1 MMRCGGNGDYDLYW
15 CTTLD
20 CIDHSK
26 RTAKLG
32 SSKHTDFWL
41 WQWLYSGWLVSSLD
55 VSPLLMKITTTKW
68 GEGAVSWFLY
78 DLESCWRGFE
88 IFVLGQS
95 ETNFDLHLLTQM
107 PGGIVDEE
115 TTCATAA
122 WGGLTDSLLVQLNYS
137 THTRSSFTYS
147 SFSSSRDRNN
157 ETRKF
162 LSTTPLHFFYT
173 LSVHGQ
179 NIQHSSTALQKCFSS
194 LPLTGLPILNKQE
207 W

>member
-26 RTAKLG
+26 RTAKLW

-41 WQWLYSGWLVSSLD
+41 WQWLYSGWLVS
-55 VSPLLMKITTTKW
+55 PLLMCLLSWWKLLQRS
-68 GEGAVSWFLY
+68 GVGAVSWFLY

-122 WGGLTDSLLVQLNYS
+122 WGGLTDSLLVQLIYS

-147 SFSSSRDRNN
+147 SFSSRDRNN

-162 LSTTPLHFFYT
+162 LSTTPLHFFLRRNFKT
-173 LSVHGQ
+173 S
-179 NIQHSSTALQKCFSS
+179 K
-194 LPLTGLPILNKQE
+194 
-207 W
+207 

>member
-1 MMRCGGNGDYDLYW
+1 MVIMTCIGVPPWIVLITVKELLNYGRQNIQIFGCGSGCIAVDL
-15 CTTLD
+15 
-20 CIDHSK
+20 
-26 RTAKLG
+26 
-32 SSKHTDFWL
+32 
-41 WQWLYSGWLVSSLD
+41 
-55 VSPLLMKITTTKW
+55 SPLMMCLLSWWKLLIRSGGRGQCPDFYLIW
-68 GEGAVSWFLY
+68 RVVEGVLKSF
-78 DLESCWRGFE
+78 
-88 IFVLGQS
+88 LGQS

-137 THTRSSFTYS
+137 THTRSSFTYYS

-194 LPLTGLPILNKQE
+194 LPLTGLPQRRVAA
-207 W
+207 